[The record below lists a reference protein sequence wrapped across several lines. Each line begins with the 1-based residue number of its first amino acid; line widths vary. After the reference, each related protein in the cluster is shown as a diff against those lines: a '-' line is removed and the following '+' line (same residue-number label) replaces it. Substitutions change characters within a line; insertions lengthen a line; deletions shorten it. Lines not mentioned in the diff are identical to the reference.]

1 MKTLLII
8 RKMQTQNLNEIY
20 VPAAR
25 ILAQALLM
33 EQPALGKKEETLR
46 LLVRM
51 ERVQPLEATA
61 HLLPRKLSM
70 DFST

>member
-8 RKMQTQNLNEIY
+8 RKMQTQNLNETY

-51 ERVQPLEATA
+51 ERVQPL
-61 HLLPRKLSM
+61 
-70 DFST
+70 

>member
-20 VPAAR
+20 APAAR

-51 ERVQPLEATA
+51 ERVQPL
-61 HLLPRKLSM
+61 
-70 DFST
+70 